1 MGCPEVSDCEC
12 RLFEAPQFVAV
23 CCTECLVWRVKL
35 QGPRNRLQ
43 RGLLQHYVYI
53 TTLRVS
59 GFSSHQECGCV
70 CWSPAWAVLP
80 LPPTRAHF
88 PLCCCSWASSQDTP
102 TPPSPGQVHTPGKA
116 YVPQPEMEIR
126 GGGPVWA
133 LEW

>member
-1 MGCPEVSDCEC
+1 M
-12 RLFEAPQFVAV
+12 
-23 CCTECLVWRVKL
+23 
-35 QGPRNRLQ
+35 
-43 RGLLQHYVYI
+43 
-53 TTLRVS
+53 
-59 GFSSHQECGCV
+59 

-116 YVPQPEMEIR
+116 YEPQPEMEIR

-133 LEW
+133 LER